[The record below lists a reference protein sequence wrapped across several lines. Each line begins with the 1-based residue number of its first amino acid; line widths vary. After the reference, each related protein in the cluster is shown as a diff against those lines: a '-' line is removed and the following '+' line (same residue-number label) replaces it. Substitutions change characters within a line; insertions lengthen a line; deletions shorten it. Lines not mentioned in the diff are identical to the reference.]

1 MATGEPAPLNDPA
14 NQGDAPMRYR
24 ALTAFFTAAALVLTP
39 TAGFAQS
46 APPPAPQPAQSR
58 EAGLHFADSDDDHDD
73 NTLWYILGGIAV
85 LALVF
90 LLLLD
95 DNGDDDNLPVSP

>member
-1 MATGEPAPLNDPA
+1 MATGEPAPLNGPA

-24 ALTAFFTAAALVLTP
+24 ALTAVFTAAALVLTP

-46 APPPAPQPAQSR
+46 APQPAPQPAQSR
-58 EAGLHFADSDDDHDD
+58 EAGLQFADSDDHDD
-73 NTLWYILGGIAV
+73 NTLWYILGGVAV

-95 DNGDDDNLPVSP
+95 DNGNDD